1 MDLEGSLT
9 CSQQPADLS
18 YPEPDEASPRHA
30 TLFPE
35 DSF

>member
-9 CSQQPADLS
+9 CSQQPADCS
-18 YPEPDEASPRHA
+18 YPEPDKTSPSDA